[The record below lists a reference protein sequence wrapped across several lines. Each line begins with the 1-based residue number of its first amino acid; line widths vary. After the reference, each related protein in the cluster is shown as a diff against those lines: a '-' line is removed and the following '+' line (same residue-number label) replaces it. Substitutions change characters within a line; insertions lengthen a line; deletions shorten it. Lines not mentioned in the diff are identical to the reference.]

1 MRITPLKLQGNSAL
15 FGVMKSTQTAEF
27 PTQTLIHNW
36 S

>member
-1 MRITPLKLQGNSAL
+1 MRIIPFKLQANNAP
-15 FGVMKSTQTAEF
+15 FAVMKSPQTAEF